1 MPTPRDPDAPTRAAA
16 ELPPAL
22 RDDAWQ
28 DRDGTIHTGAGP
40 YEQRW
45 TRRLRRLLR
54 PRSRG
59 WIR

>member
-1 MPTPRDPDAPTRAAA
+1 MPTQRDPDAHDRAGG
-16 ELPPAL
+16 ELPARL
-22 RDDAWQ
+22 RDDAWI

-45 TRRLRRLLR
+45 TRRLRRALR